1 MSDGFCTVVLVY
13 TSDIF
18 RYDGITVAYTTP
30 ADSHKNIL
38 YPGAVVKDS
47 ANAEA
52 AADFIKFCL
61 ENADAQ
67 KIFSE
72 YGFELVG

>member
-1 MSDGFCTVVLVY
+1 
-13 TSDIF
+13 
-18 RYDGITVAYTTP
+18 
-30 ADSHKNIL
+30 
-38 YPGAVVKDS
+38 VVKDS

-61 ENADAQ
+61 ENTDAQ